1 MAAVWDCMSMQRKK
15 KLTGGAATVKGKGK
29 VGSANLATIF
39 GIIVLEVGIMP
50 FGIIF
55 LEACFRPGANI

>member
-1 MAAVWDCMSMQRKK
+1 MQRKK